1 MYKNRHRWILIA
13 LMVVDCM
20 ISLAAIFFAGM
31 MRYSTV
37 RLFFRTINL
46 VEIVP
51 IVLISTCIAFVISH
65 MYRDFFKRGYLLE
78 LQHTAIFSFLI
89 LLFLSLYSFSTK
101 NNFALSRLTLL
112 YFAML
117 DGVLTYSCHIFIRK
131 INKQRVKGKYGWK
144 LLVIADGDNAAAACR
159 NIQNSDWKDRA
170 IGIILLDGQAV
181 DPGWLSGIPVIDLN
195 TGYME
200 YIVQNTVDEV
210 LFSIAEDR
218 YQTEAVQ
225 TLLSQITETGA
236 ILSMQKRFPAD
247 DLPHVSKL
255 TNFGDSYVISLANRE
270 YDYLEIAFKRVL
282 DIAGGLVGVLLTAIA
297 GLFLAP
303 AIWIE
308 SPGPLLFRQKRVG
321 RNGRVFTMLKFRSM
335 YADAEEK
342 KAALMDQNEMS
353 GPLFKLKND
362 PRITRVGKF
371 IRKTSLDEFPQFFN
385 VLRGDMS
392 LVGTRPP
399 TLEEYQQ
406 YTGAQKKRLSFRP
419 GLTGI
424 WQVSGRNEVKNF
436 DDVMKM
442 DLQYIQEW
450 STYLDIKLILKTILV
465 AIRGK
470 GAE

>member
-1 MYKNRHRWILIA
+1 MYKNQHKWLQIALMIVDSLISLVAILIA
-13 LMVVDCM
+13 GIL
-20 ISLAAIFFAGM
+20 
-31 MRYSTV
+31 RYGSI
-37 RLFFRTINL
+37 RLFFLTINL
-46 VEIVP
+46 IEIVP
-51 IVLISTCIAFVISH
+51 MVVISSCVAFTFSH
-65 MYRDFFKRGYLLE
+65 MYRDFFKRGYFLE
-78 LQHTAIFSFLI
+78 LQRVFIFSFLI

-112 YFAML
+112 YFAFV
-117 DGVLTYSCHIFIRK
+117 GAVLTYACHVFIKAVQKR
-131 INKQRVKGKYGWK
+131 RAKGKQGWK
-144 LLVIADGDNAAAACR
+144 LLVIADADNAAATCR
-159 NIQNSDWKDRA
+159 SIQNSDWRDRA
-170 IGIILLDGQAV
+170 IGIIVLDGKAV
-181 DPGWLSGIPVIDLN
+181 DPAQLYGIPVMELQTD
-195 TGYME
+195 YME
-200 YIVQNTVDEV
+200 YIVKNTVDEV
-210 LFSIAEDR
+210 LISISETR
-218 YQTEAVQ
+218 YQTDAVQ
-225 TLLSQITETGA
+225 ALLGQITETGA
-236 ILSMQKRFPAD
+236 VLSLEKRFPAD

-255 TNFGDSYVISLANRE
+255 TNFADSYVISLANRE
-270 YDYLEIAFKRVL
+270 YDYLEIAFKRIE
-282 DIAGGLVGVLLTAIA
+282 DILGGLVGAVFTVIA

-335 YADAEEK
+335 YADAEDK

-362 PRITRVGKF
+362 PRITRVGRF
-371 IRKTSLDEFPQFFN
+371 IRKTSLDEIPQFFN
-385 VLRGDMS
+385 VLKGDMS

-424 WQVSGRNEVKNF
+424 WQVSGRNDVKDF

-450 STYLDIKLILKTILV
+450 STYLDIKLILKTIV
-465 AIRGK
+465 AVVRGK